1 MLESI
6 GLPMPGGTALIAG
19 ALYAGSA
26 HQLEIWV
33 GSPRGIV
40 WATLYGV
47 AYYAFGSVLTELS
60 TAINVTLG
68 VVGVLVVVAFLVWS
82 KRKEHELLERAER
95 EVGGSVAVELG
106 QDEPAA

>member
-1 MLESI
+1 MQRN
-6 GLPMPGGTALIAG
+6 GTNKMAWSRFLVFNAAG
-19 ALYAGSA
+19 A
-26 HQLEIWV
+26 
-33 GSPRGIV
+33 IV

-47 AYYAFGSVLTELS
+47 AYYVFGSVLTELS

-68 VVGVLVVVAFLVWS
+68 VVGVLVVVAFVVWS